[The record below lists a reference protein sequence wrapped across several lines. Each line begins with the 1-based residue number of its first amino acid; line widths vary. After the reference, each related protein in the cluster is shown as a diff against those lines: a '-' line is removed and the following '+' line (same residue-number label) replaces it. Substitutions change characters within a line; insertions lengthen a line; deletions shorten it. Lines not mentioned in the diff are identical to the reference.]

1 MLIRIE
7 QRITS
12 DVKIEVLE
20 MRVTKTWSV
29 SIWMKATELQYFPR
43 VVRLFII
50 MYKVFLTFE
59 SVEEILP
66 SVTIQI
72 EATEQHFPVCLLF
85 CTRRFYL
92 LIL

>member
-1 MLIRIE
+1 
-7 QRITS
+7 
-12 DVKIEVLE
+12 
-20 MRVTKTWSV
+20 
-29 SIWMKATELQYFPR
+29 MKATELQYFPR

-66 SVTIQI
+66 SFTIQI
-72 EATEQHFPVCLLF
+72 KDTEQHLPVCILF
-85 CTRRFYL
+85 CTRYFYL